1 MSRTR
6 GWSRTRLASRKSA
19 RDRSEGSRIPAN
31 AAGSRRSPE
40 PLGVEAA
47 AGRAGLHPIA
57 VHPAVRTTAP
67 IVLRN
72 STILS
77 LLGSTETVAR
87 LSVTVRIGDRTQCKR
102 RGGNHAQVVIDSDV
116 GGQRKRTGTQSTVYR
131 GETGRGS
138 DHRKIHPDCYFRV
151 RSGAQGAV
159 IGVDPNTKGPTGYA
173 KFPPKY
179 RIAPHWHSYAE
190 YVTVISGKATLT
202 LDGKPY
208 QLAPGS
214 YAVIPAK
221 TTHDLTCGASE
232 CLVISRRAG
241 PTEPNRAK

>member
-1 MSRTR
+1 MHK
-6 GWSRTRLASRKSA
+6 WSLILMLAAS
-19 RDRSEGSRIPAN
+19 AN
-31 AAGSRRSPE
+31 AQAPSPPSTE
-40 PLGVEAA
+40 EKLVADPTTAKFT
-47 AGRAGLHPIA
+47 PIA
-57 VHPAVRTTAP
+57 ISGFAP
-67 IVLRN
+67 
-72 STILS
+72 
-77 LLGSTETVAR
+77 
-87 LSVTVRIGDRTQCKR
+87 
-102 RGGNHAQVVIDSDV
+102 
-116 GGQRKRTGTQSTVYR
+116 
-131 GETGRGS
+131 
-138 DHRKIHPDCYFRV
+138 
-151 RSGAQGAV
+151 GAQGAV

-241 PTEPNRAK
+241 PTDYNWAK